1 MPAKQGDFDKKM
13 QRLQK
18 IVQELEKKDLPL
30 EKGVQLFKE
39 GMEITRTCREQ
50 LEKAR
55 HEITV
60 LAEDAQAPR
69 GNDEQGV

>member
-1 MPAKQGDFDKKM
+1 M

-18 IVQELEKKDLPL
+18 IVQELEKKELPL

-39 GMEITRTCREQ
+39 GMEITRSCREQ

-55 HEITV
+55 HEINMLTENP
-60 LAEDAQAPR
+60 EDSKR
-69 GNDEQGV
+69 NDE